1 MATTV
6 HERSFGDQLE
16 GWLTGDSDK
25 TLGGLIDLFGRRGFA
40 TMFVILL
47 APSALPL
54 PTGGATNIFELVAM
68 LIALQLVANR
78 ERLWLPERWRRASLA
93 GSGRERFVRTL
104 MRLVRR
110 LERSSRPRLV
120 FLFGHRASN
129 AVFGMLV
136 IAGTLGAF
144 LAPPFSGLD
153 TLPSLG
159 VVILSLGVILEDA
172 AVAAAGVVLG
182 VVGIVLEIALW
193 GVAAHALGDL
203 L

>member
-1 MATTV
+1 MAPPRQQPAFSD
-6 HERSFGDQLE
+6 ELE
-16 GWLTGDSDK
+16 AWLTGDSDK

-68 LIALQLVANR
+68 LIAVQLVANR
-78 ERLWLPERWRRASLA
+78 ERLWLPQRWRRRSLA
-93 GSGRERFVRTL
+93 GAREEKFVRRL
-104 MRLVRR
+104 MHLVRR
-110 LERSSRPRLV
+110 LERASRPRLT
-120 FLFGHRASN
+120 FLFGRPASN
-129 AVFGMLV
+129 AVFGLAV

-159 VVILSLGVILEDA
+159 VVVLSLGVILEDA
-172 AVAAAGVVLG
+172 AVVIAGLLAAAAGIALE
-182 VVGIVLEIALW
+182 IVLW
-193 GVAAHALGDL
+193 SVAADALSGIF
-203 L
+203 